1 MEKVWDDGVEL
12 ETARPPVADVL
23 ADVPLDCEADWGA
36 QGSDTGVEKGDED
49 PEVDEPNELLPEELL
64 PNELLPNG
72 LLPDEP
78 LPNALLPD
86 ELLPKLEPPK
96 ELAPNAGLDEA
107 LLAVFCDP
115 VAVVELPAVAALTA
129 PCWPGAAQPGGGK
142 PNAAA

>member
-1 MEKVWDDGVEL
+1 MEKAEKVWDDGVEL
-12 ETARPPVADVL
+12 ETVRLPVADSL
-23 ADVPLDCEADWGA
+23 PDVTLDCEEDWGG

-49 PEVDEPNELLPEELL
+49 PEVEEPNELLPEELL
-64 PNELLPNG
+64 PNELLPN
-72 LLPDEP
+72 E
-78 LPNALLPD
+78 LLPD

-115 VAVVELPAVAALTA
+115 VVELSAVAALSA
-129 PCWPGAAQPGGGK
+129 PCWPGAAQPGRGK